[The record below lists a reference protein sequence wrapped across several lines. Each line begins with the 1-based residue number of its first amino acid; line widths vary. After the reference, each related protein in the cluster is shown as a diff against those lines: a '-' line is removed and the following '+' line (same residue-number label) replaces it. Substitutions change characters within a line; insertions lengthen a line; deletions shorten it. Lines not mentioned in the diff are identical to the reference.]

1 LASHPLQQ
9 PVSGASTMEL
19 LSSINFWHWLIVAAI
34 LLSVEMMIGAY
45 YFLWMGIAAVI
56 VGGVMF
62 FMPSLSW
69 LAQVIIF
76 TVLSLASFILF
87 KKYQKRNP
95 VISDQPAL
103 NKRGQQ
109 YVGRVFTLNEPIVN
123 GIGKVKVDDTTWK
136 VSGEDRDAGAKVRV
150 VAVDGTIFKV
160 ESA

>member
-1 LASHPLQQ
+1 
-9 PVSGASTMEL
+9 MEL

-45 YFLWMGIAAVI
+45 YFLWMGIAASI
-56 VGGVMF
+56 VGCVMF

-69 LAQVIIF
+69 LAQVIVF

-95 VISDQPAL
+95 VLSDQPAL

-109 YVGRVFTLNEPIVN
+109 YVGRVFTLAEAIVN
-123 GIGKVKVDDTTWK
+123 GVGKIKVDDSTWK
-136 VSGEDRDAGAKVRV
+136 VSGEDMEAGAKVRV

-160 ESA
+160 EAA

>member
-1 LASHPLQQ
+1 
-9 PVSGASTMEL
+9 MEL

-34 LLSVEMMIGAY
+34 LLSVEMMMGAY
-45 YFLWMGIAAVI
+45 YFLWMGIAAAI
-56 VGGVMF
+56 VGGIMY

-69 LAQVIIF
+69 LAQVIVF
-76 TVLSLASFILF
+76 TVLSLSSFILF

-136 VSGEDRDAGAKVRV
+136 VSGEDMAAGAKVRV
-150 VAVDGTIFKV
+150 IAVDGTIFKV
-160 ESA
+160 EAA

>member
-1 LASHPLQQ
+1 
-9 PVSGASTMEL
+9 MEL

-45 YFLWMGIAAVI
+45 YFLWMGIAAAS

-76 TVLSLASFILF
+76 TVLSLSSFILF

-95 VISDQPAL
+95 VVSDQPAL

-109 YVGRVFTLNEPIVN
+109 YVGRVFTLAEAIVN
-123 GIGKVKVDDTTWK
+123 GVGKVKVDDTTWK
-136 VSGEDRDAGAKVRV
+136 VSGEDMESGSKVRV
-150 VAVDGTIFKV
+150 VAVDGTVFKV
-160 ESA
+160 EAA

>member
-1 LASHPLQQ
+1 
-9 PVSGASTMEL
+9 MEL
-19 LSSINFWHWLIVAAI
+19 LSSINFWHWLIVAVI

-45 YFLWMGIAAVI
+45 YFLWMGIAAAI
-56 VGGVMF
+56 VGGIMY
-62 FMPSLSW
+62 FMPSLPW
-69 LAQVIIF
+69 LAQVIVF
-76 TVLSLASFILF
+76 TVLSLSSFILF

-136 VSGEDRDAGAKVRV
+136 VSGEDMAAGAKVRV
-150 VAVDGTIFKV
+150 IAVDGTIFKV
-160 ESA
+160 EAA

>member
-1 LASHPLQQ
+1 
-9 PVSGASTMEL
+9 MEL
-19 LSSINFWHWLIVAAI
+19 LSSINFWHWLIVAVI

-45 YFLWMGIAAVI
+45 YFLWMGIAAAI
-56 VGGVMF
+56 VGCIMY
-62 FMPSLSW
+62 FMPSLPW

-76 TVLSLASFILF
+76 TVLSLTSFILF

-123 GIGKVKVDDTTWK
+123 GIGKVKVDDTTWR
-136 VSGEDRDAGAKVRV
+136 VSGEDMEAGARVRV

-160 ESA
+160 EAA

>member
-1 LASHPLQQ
+1 
-9 PVSGASTMEL
+9 MEL
-19 LSSINFWHWLIVAAI
+19 LSSINFWHWLIVAVI

-45 YFLWMGIAAVI
+45 YFLWMGIAAAI
-56 VGGVMF
+56 VGGIMY
-62 FMPSLSW
+62 FMLSLPW
-69 LAQVIIF
+69 LAQVIVF
-76 TVLSLASFILF
+76 TVLSLSSFILF

-136 VSGEDRDAGAKVRV
+136 VSGEDMAAGAKVRV
-150 VAVDGTIFKV
+150 IAVDGTIFKV
-160 ESA
+160 EAA

>member
-1 LASHPLQQ
+1 
-9 PVSGASTMEL
+9 MEL
-19 LSSINFWHWLIVAAI
+19 LSSINFWHWLIVAVI

-45 YFLWMGIAAVI
+45 YFLWMGIAAAI
-56 VGGVMF
+56 VGGIMY
-62 FMPSLSW
+62 FMPSLPW
-69 LAQVIIF
+69 LAQVIVF
-76 TVLSLASFILF
+76 TVLSLSSFILF

-136 VSGEDRDAGAKVRV
+136 VSGEDMEAGAKVRV
-150 VAVDGTIFKV
+150 VAIDGTVFKV
-160 ESA
+160 EAA

>member
-1 LASHPLQQ
+1 
-9 PVSGASTMEL
+9 MEL

>member
-1 LASHPLQQ
+1 
-9 PVSGASTMEL
+9 MEL

-76 TVLSLASFILF
+76 TVLSLSSFILF

-95 VISDQPAL
+95 VVSDQPAL

-136 VSGEDRDAGAKVRV
+136 VSGDDREAGARVRV
-150 VAVDGTIFKV
+150 VAVDGTILKV
-160 ESA
+160 EAA